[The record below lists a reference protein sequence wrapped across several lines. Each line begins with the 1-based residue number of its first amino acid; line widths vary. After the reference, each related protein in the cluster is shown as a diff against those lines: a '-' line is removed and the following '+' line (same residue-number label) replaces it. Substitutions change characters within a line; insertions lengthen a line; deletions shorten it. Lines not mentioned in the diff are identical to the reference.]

1 MALNF
6 EYLSRIRPLNGGE
19 TQEFD
24 NPDSRMS
31 NDAREVTGLGRMPSN
46 SGNVEDFNDKNS
58 ELSRGTASLLSS
70 MRMQR
75 EAEKLEKATPLSE
88 KLFRIEMANRKAK
101 QKAAMYMEER
111 KLRLQEEK
119 IQYDRIKDASELARA
134 EADKEE
140 IRANNAAALS
150 RAESDKAYT
159 RSKDKEKSDLDFNT
173 GYVKF
178 LQDTKQD
185 PSPETRAEYESMMK
199 PGQSVQAVQPA
210 QSVQTPQ
217 IQTGETQPKTTMRQ
231 LKSKW
236 VDKEKEKAIK
246 SSIIKLQEKTGR
258 AFTPEEEQLPDEDK
272 YNILLNETKKGGEGL
287 DKDKLTQ
294 LGKIRDDFSTSSKDF
309 IKIRDSYE
317 RIKSSTKQTSAAGD
331 LALIFNYMKMLDP
344 GSTVREGE
352 FATAQNSAG
361 LPDRVRAMYNKIIN
375 GERLAKDQRA
385 DFTDRAKDFYTAQ
398 ENTQKKTEKRFR
410 DIATK
415 DYGFTE
421 DTANRN
427 ISEVYS
433 GMDNPVEGTQPQPQQ
448 TGNQQQPNAGTQ
460 QSESGITKEQAIAE
474 LKRRGRL

>member
-1 MALNF
+1 MALNL
-6 EYLSRIRPLNGGE
+6 EYLSRIRPLNE
-19 TQEFD
+19 EEPSTMPE
-24 NPDSRMS
+24 
-31 NDAREVTGLGRMPSN
+31 LGRMPSN
-46 SGNVEDFNDKNS
+46 AGNVEDFNDANS
-58 ELSRGTASLLSS
+58 DLSQNTAGLLNS

-75 EAEKLEKATPLSE
+75 EVEKREKATPLSE
-88 KLFRIEMANRKAK
+88 KLFRIEMANRQAR
-101 QKAAMYMEER
+101 QKAAMYIKER
-111 KLRLQEEK
+111 ELSLQEEK
-119 IQYDRIKDASELARA
+119 MQYDKIKDASALAKA

-140 IRANNAAALS
+140 LRA
-150 RAESDKAYT
+150 
-159 RSKDKEKSDLDFNT
+159 KEKAKAELDYNS
-173 GYVKF
+173 GYMKF
-178 LQDTKQD
+178 LQDSGLN
-185 PSPETRAEYESMMK
+185 PSPESRAQYDSIMK
-199 PGQSVQAVQPA
+199 PGQTV

-217 IQTGETQPKTTMRQ
+217 AQTGETPKKTMGQQ
-231 LKSKW
+231 LGFWK
-236 VDKEKEKAIK
+236 DKEKEKAIK

-258 AFTPEEEQLPDEDK
+258 AFTPEEEQLPDAEK
-272 YNILLNETKKGGEGL
+272 YNILLNETKKEGSGL

-309 IKIRDSYE
+309 VKIRDAYE

-361 LPDRVRAMYNKIIN
+361 LPDRVRAMYNKVIN

-410 DIATK
+410 DIAIK

-433 GMDNPVEGTQPQPQQ
+433 GMDNPVEVTQPQPQQ
-448 TGNQQQPNAGTQ
+448 TGSQQQPNAETQ
-460 QSESGITKEQAIAE
+460 QSGSGITREQAIAE

>member
-6 EYLSRIRPLNGGE
+6 DYLSRIRPLNDE
-19 TQEFD
+19 EP
-24 NPDSRMS
+24 NNMP
-31 NDAREVTGLGRMPSN
+31 ELGRMPSN

-58 ELSRGTASLLSS
+58 ELSQGTAGLLSS

-75 EAEKLEKATPLSE
+75 EAEKREKATPLSE
-88 KLFRIEMANRKAK
+88 KLFRIEMANRQAK
-101 QKAAMYMEER
+101 QKAAMYMKER

-140 IRANNAAALS
+140 LKAKERA
-150 RAESDKAYT
+150 
-159 RSKDKEKSDLDFNT
+159 KSELDYNS
-173 GYVKF
+173 GYMKF
-178 LQDTKQD
+178 IQDTGKA
-185 PSPETRAEYESMMK
+185 PSPEARSEYDSIMK
-199 PGQSVQAVQPA
+199 PGQSVQAVQ
-210 QSVQTPQ
+210 TPQ
-217 IQTGETQPKTTMRQ
+217 AQTGETPKKTMGQ
-231 LKSKW
+231 QMGFWK
-236 VDKEKEKAIK
+236 DKEKEKAIK
-246 SSIIKLQEKTGR
+246 TSIIKLQEDLGR
-258 AFTPEEEQLPDEDK
+258 AFTPEEEQLPDAEK
-272 YNILLNETKKGGEGL
+272 YNLLLNEKRGDKSVL

-317 RIKSSTKQTSAAGD
+317 RIKSSSKQSSAAGD
-331 LALIFNYMKMLDP
+331 LALIFNYMKILDP

-361 LPDRVRAMYNKIIN
+361 LPDRVRAMYNKVIN
-375 GERLAKDQRA
+375 GERLAEDQRS
-385 DFTDRAKDFYTAQ
+385 DFVDRAKDFYTAQ

-433 GMDNPVEGTQPQPQQ
+433 GMENQVEVNQQKPQQ
-448 TGNQQQPNAGTQ
+448 TEQQPNAGTQ
-460 QSESGITKEQAIAE
+460 SQSGITREQAIAE
-474 LKRRGRL
+474 LKRRGRI